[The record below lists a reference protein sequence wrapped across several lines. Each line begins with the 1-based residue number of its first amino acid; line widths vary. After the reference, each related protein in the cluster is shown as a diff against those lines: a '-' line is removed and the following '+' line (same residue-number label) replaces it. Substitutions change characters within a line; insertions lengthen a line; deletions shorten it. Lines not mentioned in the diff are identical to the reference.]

1 MANKIDAM
9 EQVKEEFKR
18 HLQNSFIRGLS
29 VGQKVIATVVLDYF
43 EKNEADR
50 DEKIKK
56 LCERTVGMSM
66 ESLADLK
73 NTFTEIFLVAEGEV
87 VEKVAEM
94 TVQKE
99 EEGDGSKDT
108 EGDAGSSGSDG
119 ESL

>member
-1 MANKIDAM
+1 MANENDGM

-43 EKNEADR
+43 EKNDADR

-73 NTFTEIFLVAEGEV
+73 NTFTEIFRVAEGEV

-99 EEGDGSKDT
+99 ETESGEKNIERDT
-108 EGDAGSSGSDG
+108 GSSGSDG
-119 ESL
+119 SSL